1 MANQEV
7 IEITIKIVGREIKE
21 VSGKNLCYVNNFILA
36 KLHNQIKKKVKQARI
51 ELNRKQRLEA
61 DKKKKEE
68 ESEQVEKSGK
78 EQQPLPEAVQEEQSL
93 TEGGKEI
100 EEKVSVEELMKGVVT
115 SNKQSEDK

>member
-1 MANQEV
+1 MAGKTNQEV
-7 IEITIKIVGREIKE
+7 IEIKIKVVGREIKE
-21 VSGKNLCYVNNFILA
+21 ISGKNLCYVNNFILA

-51 ELNRKQRLEA
+51 ELNRKQRIEQ

-68 ESEQVEKSGK
+68 EKVEAVKD
-78 EQQPLPEAVQEEQSL
+78 QQPLPDAVQEEQSL

>member
-68 ESEQVEKSGK
+68 DAEQVENSSK

>member
-36 KLHNQIKKKVKQARI
+36 KLHNQLKKKVKQARI